1 MPSAPAH
8 QYRETYREADLK
20 KLISDFDIPHELCHE
35 LRPILEDSAAIWRWK
50 NSNENSFKAPATTSA
65 AIRRVAKK
73 AGSLKDALEGLPDQ
87 AFVAL
92 NRAYEQATD
101 RAALD
106 ESGVA
111 SGPALSAPTEF
122 GTDGRVYPDLEEIT
136 QLIAV
141 LEKIALDVPL
151 PSTTWKGPR
160 KSSALGLWIANIA
173 MFWTDTLSRDF
184 TRDISDTGEP
194 ISPAARFCVE
204 AFALLSPDTPTQTV
218 LNAMKA
224 HITSAKRKRLAK

>member
-1 MPSAPAH
+1 MPPAPAH
-8 QYRETYREADLK
+8 QYRVTYREADLEK
-20 KLISDFDIPHELCHE
+20 MITDFSIPNA
-35 LRPILEDSAAIWRWK
+35 LRHDLGTLLEDSAAIWRWK
-50 NSNENSFKAPATTSA
+50 NSTENSFKAPATTSA

-73 AGSLKDALEGLPDQ
+73 AGSLKEALEGLPDQ

-136 QLIAV
+136 QLVAV
-141 LEKIALDVPL
+141 LERIASDVPP
-151 PSTTWKGPR
+151 PSATWKGPR

-184 TRDISDTGEP
+184 TRDISDNGEP